1 MEAVAYGIL
10 EILGKAPGAV
20 ENLAIKIFTAKG
32 TGVMTNVP
40 GPRHPVTLA
49 GSRLLGTI
57 GWGPTS
63 GDLGLGVAIF
73 NYAGKITVGF
83 CVDKGLIPDV
93 EALRADFIDELYT
106 LLKE

>member
-1 MEAVAYGIL
+1 MKRRMGGIKRSAEGAVAYGVL
-10 EILGKAPGAV
+10 EILGMTPGPV

-49 GSRLLGTI
+49 GARLLGTI

-63 GDLGLGVAIF
+63 GDLALGVAIS
-73 NYAGKITVGF
+73 AMQGRSRWGSVST
-83 CVDKGLIPDV
+83 
-93 EALRADFIDELYT
+93 RA
-106 LLKE
+106 